1 LSYYLIDPNIL
12 GETSMEMVWLIG
24 AGYMAKE
31 YAKVLKALGHKF
43 IVVGRGRESAVDFEQ
58 ALKIPVVTGGIE
70 EYIRSSKIVPEHAI
84 VTVDAQYLY
93 DATRKLLD
101 CGVRNLLVEKPGALV
116 TNDVEKLEKVAEQRK
131 SNVYIAYNRR
141 FYSSVLKAEEMIRE
155 DGGCLSFIF
164 EFTEWSHIV
173 KDLKKSEAEKRRWFV
188 ANSTH
193 VVDLAFYLGGKP
205 KEIRCFTS
213 GGLEWHPSASIFAG
227 AGTADTGALFS
238 YHANWA
244 APGRWSVELMT
255 AKHRLILR
263 PLEELQIQ
271 KPGSMSFEKVELD
284 DRLDKQYKP
293 GLFKQTESFLT
304 HNYGGLKPLQEQVKD
319 LKLYYKM
326 AGY

>member
-1 LSYYLIDPNIL
+1 M
-12 GETSMEMVWLIG
+12 ETIWLVG

-31 YAKVLKALGHKF
+31 YAKVLKALGREF
-43 IVVGRGRESAVDFEQ
+43 IVIGRGKETAADFEQ
-58 ALKIPVVTGGIE
+58 TLRIPVVTGGIE
-70 EYIRSSKIVPEHAI
+70 EYIQSSKILPEHAI

-93 DATRKLLD
+93 DATRKLMD
-101 CGVRNLLVEKPGALV
+101 CGVRNLLVEKPGALA
-116 TNDVEKLEKVAEQRK
+116 TDDIEKLEKVAEQRK

-141 FYSSVLKAEEMIRE
+141 FYSSVLKAGEMIKE
-155 DGGCLSFIF
+155 DGGCISFVF

-173 KDLKKSEAEKRRWFV
+173 KDLKKSEVEKRKWFV

-205 KEIRCFTS
+205 KKIQCFTS
-213 GGLEWHPSASIFAG
+213 GGLDWHPSASIFAG
-227 AGTADTGALFS
+227 AGVTDKDALFS
-238 YHANWA
+238 YHADWA
-244 APGRWSVELMT
+244 APGRWGVELMT

-263 PLEELQIQ
+263 PLEELQVQ
-271 KPGSMSFEKVELD
+271 NLGSVSIERVELD

-293 GLFKQTESFLT
+293 GLFRQAESFLA
-304 HNYGGLKPLQEQVKD
+304 GDRGSLKSLREQVKD